1 MKRSDMSWVGFMQ
14 RIKAPC
20 KDFHKMFFENRA
32 GGVGAVRKK
41 VQKVKFERE
50 LGLAEAGL
58 PRRGADGTS
67 SDNRD

>member
-20 KDFHKMFFENRA
+20 KGSHKMFFENRA

-41 VQKVKFERE
+41 VQKVKFEPRV
-50 LGLAEAGL
+50 GAGRSGIA
-58 PRRGADGTS
+58 PQRG
-67 SDNRD
+67 RWYIQR